1 MEKGKLK
8 SPSPMI
14 GVYVVKMIDRE
25 KNGCTKELVLRVGKT
40 LKSEA
45 VRAAFGAIMSTFV
58 FMVCFTMYFILPS
71 YNDWILKL
79 PKSVIDILQ
88 ILIIYVVFF
97 IVKLITCVQDSNNKQ
112 NKDLSTYSF
121 VSGIAF
127 LFITLLEN
135 LSKNDSDLE
144 LLKVTPHI
152 IIVFLLGTYIS
163 PLLILLNSERESAY
177 GTTLEKYDVE
187 NDVKKKYNV
196 IFDSFKKAKTIIKE
210 AYTLFCDQFDVSMDT
225 TTYSIIAAAVYSVI
239 FLCRE
244 K

>member
-1 MEKGKLK
+1 
-8 SPSPMI
+8 
-14 GVYVVKMIDRE
+14 MIDRE
-25 KNGCTKELVLRVGKT
+25 KNCCTKELVLRVGKT
-40 LKSEA
+40 LENEA
-45 VRAAFGAIMSTFV
+45 VRAAFVAIMSTFV
-58 FMVCFTMYFILPS
+58 FMFSYTVYFISPS
-71 YNDWILKL
+71 FNEWIFKL
-79 PKSVIDILQ
+79 PQSVIYIIQL
-88 ILIIYVVFF
+88 LIIYVTFF
-97 IVKLITCVQDSNNKQ
+97 SVKLYTCVHDSYYKQ
-112 NKDLSTYSF
+112 NKNLSTYSF

-144 LLKVTPHI
+144 VLNVTPLI
-152 IIVFLLGTYIS
+152 IIVFLLGTYVS

-177 GTTLEKYDVE
+177 GTTLEKDDVK

-196 IFDSFKKAKTIIKE
+196 IFDFFKNVKTIIKE

-239 FLCRE
+239 FLCKE